1 MNENINTKLEEVEV
15 TRYGY
20 CRVSGLSQD
29 LQEQIDK
36 VKKEGVL
43 EDNIYSEKITGTK
56 KDREQL
62 NNLLSVVKSGDIVYI
77 TKLDRLARN
86 MKDALNIIDELKN
99 KGVILHIIQVIGRL
113 DDSLNATMQMQ
124 MLLMFAEFERNMIME
139 RLNEGK
145 EWHKAN
151 NPSYKE
157 GRPSKLD
164 AKKLDKMMKLKENG
178 AMTNKE
184 IAELYNIS
192 LRSFYNYSKLH
203 KQQQERVK
211 NE

>member
-1 MNENINTKLEEVEV
+1 MNENINTKVEEREPIK
-15 TRYGY
+15 YGY

-62 NNLLSVVKSGDIVYI
+62 NKLLEVVKSGDIIYI

-86 MKDALNIIDELKN
+86 MKDALNVIDDLKER
-99 KGVILHIIQVIGRL
+99 GVTIHIIQTVGRL
-113 DDSLNATMQMQ
+113 DDSPHANMQMQ

-145 EWHKAN
+145 EWHKVN
-151 NPSYKE
+151 NPDFKE

-164 AKKLDKMMKLKENG
+164 NKKLEKMMKLKESG
-178 AMTNKE
+178 TMTNKE
-184 IAELYNIS
+184 IAEMYNIS
-192 LRSFYNYSKLH
+192 LRTFYNYSNIY
-203 KQQQERVK
+203 KQQQQEVN

>member
-1 MNENINTKLEEVEV
+1 MNENINTEVEGV
-15 TRYGY
+15 EVIKYGY

-29 LQEQIDK
+29 LEEQIEK
-36 VKKEGVL
+36 VKKEGVS
-43 EDNIYSEKITGTK
+43 EENIFAEKVTGTK

-62 NNLLSVVKSGDIVYI
+62 NKLLEVVKSGDIIYI

-86 MKDALNIIDELKN
+86 MKDALNIIDELKER
-99 KGVILHIIQVIGRL
+99 GVILHVLHVVGRL
-113 DDSLNATMQMQ
+113 DGSMGATIQMQ
-124 MLLMFAEFERNMIME
+124 MILMFAEFERNMIVE

-151 NPSYKE
+151 NPDFKE

-164 AKKLDKMMKLKENG
+164 DKKLEKMMKLKESKT
-178 AMTNKE
+178 MTNKE
-184 IAELYNIS
+184 IAEMYNIS
-192 LRSFYNYSKLH
+192 LRSFYNYSNIY
-203 KQQQERVK
+203 KQQQEAK

>member
-1 MNENINTKLEEVEV
+1 MNENINTKVEEVEV
-15 TRYGY
+15 IKYGY

-62 NNLLSVVKSGDIVYI
+62 NKLLSIVKSGDIVYI

-86 MKDALNIIDELKN
+86 MKDALNIIDELKER
-99 KGVILHIIQVIGRL
+99 GVILHIIQVIGRL

-145 EWHKAN
+145 EWHRAN

-157 GRPSKLD
+157 GRPSKLSNED
-164 AKKLDKMMKLKENG
+164 VKSMIELKEKTN
-178 AMTNKE
+178 MPNKE
-184 IAELYNIS
+184 VARMYNIS
-192 LRSFYNYSKLH
+192 IRSYYNYLNRHLK
-203 KQQQERVK
+203 
-211 NE
+211 